1 MKVTSARDGFALPAA
16 VGAMVIIGVLVTA
29 GFYMAQQEVRIG
41 IASSNAQLA
50 FYLAERGANDV
61 VNDWS
66 ASTML
71 NMSRWSDTTLTDT
84 LDIGAWSV
92 TARRLGTRLF
102 YLDATGTVTQGGTQ
116 FAGASRRSGLIV
128 RLFSADIAPPGALT
142 TRGPTYL
149 KGTAEVHG
157 EDIYPD
163 GWSSVCTNSLTDKPG
178 IVAQDTAD
186 VRWEGS
192 DSTDVVTCS
201 YTGLGVSKI
210 TTCDTTSGGSN
221 ISGTPEL
228 MQDSLM
234 VDSTFTTFGDMTWDD
249 LVSLADKTVTSLGS
263 IINATGP
270 DSTAGG
276 GCVTATLT
284 NWGNPE
290 GDVAS
295 ACADY
300 FPIIYHG
307 GPSLR
312 IQSGGTGQGIL
323 LVDGG
328 LDLRGGFVF
337 NGVVIVQGSFE
348 TQGSGNRI
356 LGGVMASNVDLTEQ
370 SLVGGSQVQYST
382 CALERAILGNDGLT
396 RARPLTIRIF
406 IDLSSVIN

>member
-1 MKVTSARDGFALPAA
+1 MKVTRARNGFALPAA

-66 ASTML
+66 AATML
-71 NMSRWSDTTLTDT
+71 NMSSWTDTTLTDT

-92 TARRLGTRLF
+92 TATRLGTRLF

-116 FAGASRRSGLIV
+116 FAGASRRAGLIV

-149 KGTAEVHG
+149 KGNAEVRG
-157 EDIYPD
+157 EDIYPP
-163 GWSSVCTNSLTDKPG
+163 GWSSVCTNSLGDKPG
-178 IVAQDTAD
+178 IVAEDTAD
-186 VRWEGS
+186 VHWES
-192 DSTDVVTCS
+192 ADSAEVITCT
-201 YTGLGVSKI
+201 YTGTGKTKV
-210 TTCDTTSGGSN
+210 TTCDTTIGGGNVSGSP
-221 ISGTPEL
+221 TLQE
-228 MQDSLM
+228 DSLM
-234 VDSTFTTFGDMTWDD
+234 VDSTFTTFGDMDWDD
-249 LVSLADKTVTSLGS
+249 LVALADKTVTSLGT
-263 IINATGP
+263 IINGTNP
-270 DSTAGG
+270 DSTVAGN
-276 GCVTATLT
+276 CVLSTLT

-290 GDVAS
+290 GDPAS

-312 IQSGGTGQGIL
+312 IQSAGTGQGIL
-323 LVDGG
+323 LVDGD

-337 NGVVIVQGSFE
+337 NGVVIVQGNFE

-356 LGGVMASNVDLTEQ
+356 LGGVMASNADLEEQ
-370 SLVGGSQVQYST
+370 SLVGGSQVQYSL
-382 CALERAILGNDGLT
+382 CALERAVLGNDGLT
-396 RARPLTIRIF
+396 RARPLAMRSF